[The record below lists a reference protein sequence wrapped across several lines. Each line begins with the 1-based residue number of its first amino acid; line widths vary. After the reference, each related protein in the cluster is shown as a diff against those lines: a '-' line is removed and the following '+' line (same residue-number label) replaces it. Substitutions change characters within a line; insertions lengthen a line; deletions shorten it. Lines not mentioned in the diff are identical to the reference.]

1 MSSAIPEDER
11 VLCKASRAVARILLL
26 TAIGMTA
33 AGAGEPSHP
42 CAAVEDPAARLA
54 CYDNAFPRPPAAA
67 APQQA
72 AEAPPHAAAPHP
84 ERSGPEIPGVAPAEA
99 PELVETFGLTEAQ
112 LQARDPERARA
123 PRVERIEATV
133 VGIRHLSS
141 GERVV
146 TLDNGQVWLQTEIT
160 VRGHLAAGDEVVIRR
175 AALGSFQLVTPGRV
189 ALRVRRIE

>member
-1 MSSAIPEDER
+1 M
-11 VLCKASRAVARILLL
+11 LCKVSHAARGLGLLL
-26 TAIGMTA
+26 AIGVAA
-33 AGAGEPSHP
+33 AGAGEPTHP
-42 CAAVEDPAARLA
+42 CAAVDNPAERLA
-54 CYDNAFPRPPAAA
+54 CYDKAFPRASTAAGVEQQA
-67 APQQA
+67 ESPVAEATEVPQQRDIPEA
-72 AEAPPHAAAPHP
+72 AE
-84 ERSGPEIPGVAPAEA
+84 E
-99 PELVETFGLTEAQ
+99 PELVEKFGLTEAQ
-112 LQARDPERARA
+112 LQARDPERPRE

-160 VRGHLAAGDEVVIRR
+160 VRGHLAEGDQVVIRR

>member
-11 VLCKASRAVARILLL
+11 VLCKASHAVARILLL
-26 TAIGMTA
+26 TAIGVTA
-33 AGAGEPSHP
+33 AGAGELSHP

-54 CYDNAFPRPPAAA
+54 CYDDAFPRPPAAA
-67 APQQA
+67 AQEQA
-72 AEAPPHAAAPHP
+72 
-84 ERSGPEIPGVAPAEA
+84 AEA

-112 LQARDPERARA
+112 LQARDPERAQA

-160 VRGHLAAGDEVVIRR
+160 VRGHLAAGDQVVIRR